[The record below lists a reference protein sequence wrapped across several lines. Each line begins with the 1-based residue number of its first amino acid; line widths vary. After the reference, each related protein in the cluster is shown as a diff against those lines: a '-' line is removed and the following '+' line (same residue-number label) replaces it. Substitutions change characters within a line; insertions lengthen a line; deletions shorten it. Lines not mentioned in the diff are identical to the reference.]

1 MATVKSFRG
10 WRYNPQKIKNM
21 ASVLAPPYDVIGAA
35 QFADYCARSPYNIVH
50 LTLGIAPFS
59 PDPYRSRYPQAAYD
73 LWHWRREEI
82 LIQEQVP
89 AVYVYE
95 QDYEDPL
102 EGPIRRR
109 GYIAAVKLHAYEEQ
123 VILPH
128 EQIQPAVKTDRW
140 SLMRACK
147 CTFSQI
153 FGLFSD
159 PSRTVER
166 LVEPVRPPTPEFEAT
181 DDDGVVH
188 RMGCLTDPEIIEAIS
203 AAMADKQ
210 IIIADG
216 HHRYQAALAYRD
228 EMRDKYGLLSQAPW
242 EYTTMLLCNVD
253 AGALTILPS
262 HRLIRELPVASFK
275 YLEDL
280 GGGIFTVS
288 ERALTKEP
296 TQRRTVLRAVLEEM
310 REVGKNSHIFGIY
323 TGENKISLLTAPRGA
338 PEVGNFMP
346 DRSAAWR
353 NLDLAVLHHIVI
365 DKLLSLSG
373 RYAESQKNIF
383 FTKSAAEA
391 LRTVDLGE
399 SALAILINPPQV
411 EDVMAI
417 ATSDNQM
424 PQKGTYFYPKPLA
437 GVVMY
442 DLRP

>member
-1 MATVKSFRG
+1 MATVQPFRG
-10 WRYNPQKIKNM
+10 WRYNPQKVKNI
-21 ASVLAPPYDVIGAA
+21 ASVLAPPYDVINEA
-35 QFADYCARSPYNIVH
+35 QWADYCARSPYNIVR
-50 LTLGIAPFS
+50 LTLGQPSLVSDA
-59 PDPYRSRYPQAAYD
+59 YLSRYPQVADD
-73 LWHWRREEI
+73 LNHWRDEGI
-82 LIQEQVP
+82 LIQEEAP

-95 QDYEDPL
+95 QDYEAPL
-102 EGPIRRR
+102 EGQTKRR
-109 GYIAAVKLHAYEEQ
+109 GYIAAVKLHDYDEK

-128 EQIQPAVKTDRW
+128 EQIRPVVKTERL
-140 SLMRACK
+140 SLMRACQ

-159 PSRTVER
+159 PSRTDAN
-166 LVEPVRPPTPEFEAT
+166 LIASALPPVPLFEVT

-188 RMGCLTDPEIIEAIS
+188 RMWCITSPETLAAIS
-203 AAMADKQ
+203 AALADKQ

-228 EMRDKYGLLSQAPW
+228 EMRDEHGLLSPAPW
-242 EYTTMLLCNVD
+242 EHTTMLLCNVD

-296 TQRRTVLRAVLEEM
+296 TQRRTVLRAMIEEM

-353 NLDLAVLHHIVI
+353 NLDLAVLHHIMI
-365 DKLLSLSG
+365 DKLLGLSG
-373 RYAESQKNIF
+373 RYAESQNNIF

-391 LRTVDLGE
+391 LRTVDSGE

-417 ATSDNQM
+417 ATSDDQM